1 MWFQILHSNL
11 FRNSLLTYRKNISS
25 SYSLLLKNSS
35 KKLNISRN
43 TYFPIFLNTKSC
55 FPRLISNVSK
65 KPVRKELR
73 RILKIAESQKWKLT
87 GAVVLLFISSTV
99 TMAVPFCVGKLIDMM
114 TSSGDDLKTNL
125 LFFCKILVAIFI
137 IGAFANFGRVYLIN
151 ISSHQVTNT
160 LRRKVYG
167 SILCQEAAFFDQTK
181 TGELINRISA
191 DTTTVGMSIT
201 NNISDGLR
209 YSFIFTAASCLM
221 VYTSPL
227 LASIGLMT
235 VAPVAI
241 TAAIAGKILKRNSKS
256 VQDAL
261 ADATQ
266 WKTARIG
273 CSYIAKFNGNQAFND
288 CVTKRDEQAEVHL
301 YHERFLNLCMF
312 HYDLLVLLPLQMTSW
327 ISKAGLSHN
336 LFFFK

>member
-11 FRNSLLTYRKNISS
+11 FRNSLLTAYRKNISS
-25 SYSLLLKNSS
+25 NYSLLLKNSS
-35 KKLNISRN
+35 KKHNINRN
-43 TYFPIFLNTKSC
+43 TYFPIILNANTKRC
-55 FPRLISNVSK
+55 FPRLLSNVPK

-87 GAVVLLFISSTV
+87 GAIVLLFISSTV

-114 TSSGDDLKTNL
+114 TSSGDDLKTSL
-125 LFFCKILVAIFI
+125 LSFCKVLVVIFI
-137 IGAFANFGRVYLIN
+137 VGALANFGRVYLIN

-227 LASIGLMT
+227 LASVSLTI
-235 VAPVAI
+235 VAPIAI
-241 TAAIAGKILKRNSKS
+241 AGAIAGKVLKRNSKS

-266 WKTARIG
+266 VCEERI
-273 CSYIAKFNGNQAFND
+273 SNIRTVQAFAKLREENEIYSQ
-288 CVTKRDEQAEVHL
+288 KI
-301 YHERFLNLCMF
+301 NN
-312 HYDLLVLLPLQMTSW
+312 VLHFAYKESLGR
-327 ISKAGLSHN
+327 A
-336 LFFFK
+336 LFFGM